1 MRPLYQLH
9 LLVIVFASTTIL
21 GRLISLSATATI
33 IWRTLLAALGAAVIV
48 WYFQRRSARVSRSQ
62 MLGLLG
68 IGGIVGLHWVCLFG
82 AIKVANISIA
92 LTGLA
97 TISLFTAFTAPLLEK
112 RPIRGLEVALGLL
125 VLSGLALIAGFER
138 GHWFGLGLALLSAFL
153 AAVFPVLNRKIVNG
167 ENELGPMAMV
177 AWEMLGACLTLLLLL
192 PLLSGHLADPA
203 KAYGTLLEMKGLDWL
218 WLLILAFVCTVFAH
232 AYHIHLLRH
241 LSAFTSN
248 LAINFEPVWGIA
260 AAALI
265 FGEHRQLH
273 PGFYAGTLTILLA
286 NVLHAAIPAWQKRR
300 RNA

>member
-1 MRPLYQLH
+1 LRPLYQLH

-33 IWRTLLAALGAAVIV
+33 IWRTLLAALGAAVMV
-48 WYFQRRSARVSRSQ
+48 WCFQRRSARVSRGQ

-138 GHWFGLGLALLSAFL
+138 GHWVGLGLALLSAFL

-192 PLLSGHLADPA
+192 PLLTGETNDPA
-203 KAYGTLLEMKGLDWL
+203 KAYATLLELRGLDWL

-232 AYHIHLLRH
+232 AFHIHLLRH

-265 FGEHRQLH
+265 FGEHKQLH
-273 PGFYAGTLTILLA
+273 PGFYAGTLTIVVA
-286 NVLHAAIPAWQKRR
+286 NVLHAAIPAWKKRR
-300 RNA
+300 KSC

>member
-33 IWRTLLAALGAAVIV
+33 IWRTLLAALGAAVMV
-48 WYFQRRSARVSRSQ
+48 GCFQRRSARVSRGQ
-62 MLGLLG
+62 MFGLLG

-82 AIKVANISIA
+82 AIKEANISIA

-138 GHWFGLGLALLSAFL
+138 GHWVGLGLALLSAFL

-177 AWEMLGACLTLLLLL
+177 AWEMIGACLTLLLLL
-192 PLLSGHLADPA
+192 PLLIGEMNDPA
-203 KAYGTLLEMKGLDWL
+203 KAYATLLELRGLDWL

-232 AYHIHLLRH
+232 AFHIHLLRH

-265 FGEHRQLH
+265 FGEHKQLH
-273 PGFYAGTLTILLA
+273 AGFYVGTLTIVIA
-286 NVLHAAIPAWQKRR
+286 NVLHAAIPAWRR
-300 RNA
+300 RRS